1 MFNTNSIDLKWKVVF
16 GVTLTSVLSVL
27 LAIGT
32 FASIELQRLEA
43 TVIKES
49 STIAAIIGGNSAGA
63 LSFSDTE
70 SGLEILQTLKAVP
83 HLHEVIIF
91 DEAGE
96 PFVWYQWSGKKN
108 EQVRSGTIDD
118 LPSHFSKSAPI
129 EKITALEG
137 KFSVV
142 QKILSEG
149 SLIGTIYILTDLK
162 ILKDSTTTYIMVAM
176 FIATG
181 VALFSFFLAMLIQ
194 RNIVAPINEVV
205 YALKDIAKGEGD
217 LTVRLNA
224 NTNDEIGELVTW
236 FNTFVGKVQ
245 QIIIQFR
252 ETANE
257 LSTAATELNTQSSE
271 TNRLIIGQQSEI
283 ETVLKAMAEMST
295 VVQDVADSVEE
306 SAADAE
312 KADKESN
319 IGRQIVGETMISIEA
334 LASDIEAASE
344 VISKLQQDSDSI
356 GTVLDVIRG
365 IAEQTNLLA
374 LNAAIEAARAGE
386 QGRGFAVVAD
396 EVRTLASRTQESTQE
411 IHDMIERLQS
421 GSREAVTVMDKGRL
435 QAHESVETAGNAH
448 ESLATITTA
457 VGTIKDASQ
466 QIAKASSEQRVMTN
480 DINGNIIN
488 ISGAV
493 RKTSDGSREMTSKAE
508 ELAKLSDD
516 MLNLVGQFR
525 I

>member
-32 FASIELQRLEA
+32 FASIELQRLEE

-283 ETVLKAMAEMST
+283 ETVLKAMA
-295 VVQDVADSVEE
+295 
-306 SAADAE
+306 
-312 KADKESN
+312 
-319 IGRQIVGETMISIEA
+319 
-334 LASDIEAASE
+334 
-344 VISKLQQDSDSI
+344 
-356 GTVLDVIRG
+356 
-365 IAEQTNLLA
+365 
-374 LNAAIEAARAGE
+374 
-386 QGRGFAVVAD
+386 
-396 EVRTLASRTQESTQE
+396 
-411 IHDMIERLQS
+411 
-421 GSREAVTVMDKGRL
+421 
-435 QAHESVETAGNAH
+435 
-448 ESLATITTA
+448 
-457 VGTIKDASQ
+457 
-466 QIAKASSEQRVMTN
+466 
-480 DINGNIIN
+480 
-488 ISGAV
+488 
-493 RKTSDGSREMTSKAE
+493 
-508 ELAKLSDD
+508 
-516 MLNLVGQFR
+516 
-525 I
+525 

>member
-27 LAIGT
+27 LAVGI
-32 FASIELQRLEA
+32 FAAIELQRLEGA
-43 TVIKES
+43 VIKES
-49 STIAAIIGGNSAGA
+49 STIAEIIGGNTAGA

-70 SGLEILQTLKAVP
+70 SGLEILQTLAAVP
-83 HLHEVIIF
+83 HIHEVIIF
-91 DEAGE
+91 DDSDD
-96 PFVWYQWSGKKN
+96 PFVWYQWTGKENDAVK
-108 EQVRSGTIDD
+108 SGTLDD
-118 LPSHFSKSAPI
+118 LPSYFLKSAPV
-129 EKITALEG
+129 EKVTSLDGE
-137 KFSVV
+137 FSVV
-142 QKILSEG
+142 QKIMSEG
-149 SLIGTIYILTDLK
+149 SHIGTIYVLTDLK
-162 ILKDSTTTYIMVAM
+162 ILDDTTSTYIMVTLL
-176 FIATG
+176 IVSG
-181 VALFSFFLAMLIQ
+181 VTLFSLVLAMLIQ

-205 YALKDIAKGEGD
+205 SAIKNIAEGEGD
-217 LTVRLNA
+217 LTVRLKS
-224 NTNDEIGELVTW
+224 NTHDEIGELVTW
-236 FNTFVGKVQ
+236 FNTFVEKVQ

-252 ETANE
+252 DTANE

-271 TNRLIIGQQSEI
+271 TNQLIIGQQSEI
-283 ETVLKAMAEMST
+283 ETVLKAMTEMST
-295 VVQDVADSVEE
+295 VVQDVADSAEE
-306 SAADAE
+306 SATDAE
-312 KADKESN
+312 KADAESN
-319 IGRQIVGETMISIEA
+319 IGRQIVGETMTSIEA

-421 GSREAVTVMDKGRL
+421 GSREAVTVMDKGRV
-435 QAHESVETAGNAH
+435 QAHESVENAGNAH
-448 ESLATITTA
+448 QSLATITTA

-466 QIAKASSEQRVMTN
+466 QIAKASSEQRIMTK
-480 DINGNIIN
+480 DINGNIVN

-493 RKTSDGSREMTSKAE
+493 RKTSNGSREMTSKAE
-508 ELAKLSDD
+508 ELDKLSDD
-516 MLNLVGQFR
+516 MLSLVGQFR